1 MLLKIRLKQHF
12 YLLLRGAQQGAFSE
26 KDEQLRQILSKLDGV
41 DQNSSDLLTQGDL
54 TTIRRQ
60 LQEGQTMLRETVDRL
75 RQSQE
80 ENEMISRRRDE
91 LEARVTALE
100 SDYEELLGTRC
111 CLQMTILIHC
121 FE

>member
-1 MLLKIRLKQHF
+1 
-12 YLLLRGAQQGAFSE
+12 
-26 KDEQLRQILSKLDGV
+26 V
-41 DQNSSDLLTQGDL
+41 DQNSSDLLTQDDL

-80 ENEMISRRRDE
+80 ENEMITRRRDE

-100 SDYEELLGTRC
+100 SDYEELLGT
-111 CLQMTILIHC
+111 
-121 FE
+121 

>member
-1 MLLKIRLKQHF
+1 MLAFLEYILIYF
-12 YLLLRGAQQGAFSE
+12 FLATQQGAFSE
-26 KDEQLRQILSKLDGV
+26 KDEQLRHILAKLDGM
-41 DQNSSDLLTQGDL
+41 DQNSSDLLSQDDL

-80 ENEMISRRRDE
+80 ENEMITRRRDE

-100 SDYEELLGTRC
+100 TDYEELLGT
-111 CLQMTILIHC
+111 
-121 FE
+121 